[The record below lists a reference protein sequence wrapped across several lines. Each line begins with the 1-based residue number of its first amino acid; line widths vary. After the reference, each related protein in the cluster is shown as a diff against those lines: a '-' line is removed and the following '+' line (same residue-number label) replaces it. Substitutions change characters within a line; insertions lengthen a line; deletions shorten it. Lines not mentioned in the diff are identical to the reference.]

1 MWQYLQAA
9 TDENLGYNEENI
21 ILGVIM
27 AEVLKLE
34 HVSKK
39 FGNKEVL
46 KDINF
51 TVKSGEIIGYIGSN
65 GAGKS
70 TTIKIILGLID
81 DYDGDVYVFG
91 ENVKGKTDY
100 KRKIGYVPE
109 ISDMYDNLTAYEY
122 ISFIG
127 MLYGIGSVKAVS
139 KAKEMMSVFGIEDAI
154 DGRIHTYSKGMRQKL
169 SIITGMLHNPDIL
182 FLDEPLGGI
191 DANSVL
197 VFKEIMQC
205 LKNAGKTIF
214 YSSHILEVVE
224 KLSDRILLLNEGN
237 IVIDG
242 TVGEV
247 MQKQSDTSL
256 ESIFNDVTGFHD
268 HEQLADAFISA
279 FMS

>member
-1 MWQYLQAA
+1 
-9 TDENLGYNEENI
+9 
-21 ILGVIM
+21 M
-27 AEVLKLE
+27 AEILRLE
-34 HVSKK
+34 HVRKRY
-39 FGNKEVL
+39 GQKEVL

-51 TVKSGEIIGYIGSN
+51 SVNSGEIIGYIGSN

-81 DYDGDVYVFG
+81 DYEGDVYVFG
-91 ENVKGKTDY
+91 EKIRGETDY
-100 KRKIGYVPE
+100 KKKIGYVPE

-127 MLYGIGSVKAVS
+127 MLYGISSQKAVS
-139 KAKEMMSVFGIEDAI
+139 KGKEMMSVFGIEDAM
-154 DGRIHTYSKGMRQKL
+154 DGRIHTFSKGMRQKL

-182 FLDEPLGGI
+182 FLDEPLSGI

-197 VFKEIMQC
+197 VFKEIMQG

-224 KLSDRILLLNEGN
+224 KISDRILLLNEGN

-242 TVGEV
+242 TVEEV
-247 MQKQSDTSL
+247 MRKQSESSL
-256 ESIFNDVTGFHD
+256 ESVFNDVTGFHG
-268 HEQLADAFISA
+268 HQQLADRFISA

>member
-1 MWQYLQAA
+1 MS
-9 TDENLGYNEENI
+9 
-21 ILGVIM
+21 
-27 AEVLKLE
+27 EVLRLE
-34 HVSKK
+34 HLSKK

-51 TVKSGEIIGYIGSN
+51 SVNSGEIIGYIGSN

-91 ENVKGKTDY
+91 EKVKGKHEY

-122 ISFIG
+122 IGFIG
-127 MLYGIGSVKAVS
+127 NLYGLGSLNAVS

-154 DGRIHTYSKGMRQKL
+154 DGRIHTFSKGMRQKL

-191 DANSVL
+191 DANSVM
-197 VFKEIMQC
+197 VFKEIIQG
-205 LKNAGKTIF
+205 LKNQGKTIF

-237 IVIDG
+237 IVLDG
-242 TVGEV
+242 TMDEV
-247 MQKQSDTSL
+247 REKQSDSTL

-268 HEQLADAFISA
+268 HEMLANKFISA

>member
-1 MWQYLQAA
+1 M
-9 TDENLGYNEENI
+9 T
-21 ILGVIM
+21 
-27 AEVLKLE
+27 EVLKLE

-39 FGNKEVL
+39 FGSKEVL

-51 TVKSGEIIGYIGSN
+51 SVTSGEIIGYIGSN

-91 ENVKGKTDY
+91 EKVKGKSEY

-122 ISFIG
+122 IDFIG
-127 MLYGIGSVKAVS
+127 NLYGIGSHKAIS
-139 KAKEMMSVFGIEDAI
+139 KAKEMMSVFGIEEAI
-154 DGRIHTYSKGMRQKL
+154 DGRIHTFSKGMRQKL

-197 VFKEIMQC
+197 VFKEIMQG
-205 LKNAGKTIF
+205 LKNEGRTIF

-237 IVIDG
+237 IVLDG
-242 TVGEV
+242 TMTEV
-247 MQKQSDTSL
+247 REKQSDYTL

-268 HEQLADAFISA
+268 HEQLANKFISA

>member
-1 MWQYLQAA
+1 
-9 TDENLGYNEENI
+9 
-21 ILGVIM
+21 M
-27 AEVLKLE
+27 AEVLRLE
-34 HVSKK
+34 HLSKK

-51 TVKSGEIIGYIGSN
+51 RVNSGEIIGYIGSN

-91 ENVKGKTDY
+91 EKVKGKHEY

-109 ISDMYDNLTAYEY
+109 VSDMYDNLTAYEY
-122 ISFIG
+122 IGFIG
-127 MLYGIGSVKAVS
+127 NLYGLGSLNAVS

-154 DGRIHTYSKGMRQKL
+154 DGRIHTFSKGMRQKL

-191 DANSVL
+191 DANSVM
-197 VFKEIMQC
+197 VFKEIIKG
-205 LKNAGKTIF
+205 LKNQGKTIF

-237 IVIDG
+237 IVLDG
-242 TVGEV
+242 TMDEV
-247 MQKQSDTSL
+247 REKQSDSTL

-268 HEQLADAFISA
+268 HEMLANKFIST

>member
-1 MWQYLQAA
+1 MS
-9 TDENLGYNEENI
+9 
-21 ILGVIM
+21 
-27 AEVLKLE
+27 EVLKLE
-34 HVSKK
+34 HVNKS
-39 FGNKEVL
+39 FGSKEVL
-46 KDINF
+46 RDINF
-51 TVKSGEIIGYIGSN
+51 SVNSGEIIGYIGSN

-91 ENVKGKTDY
+91 EKVKGKIDY

-109 ISDMYDNLTAYEY
+109 ISDMYDNLTAHEY
-122 ISFIG
+122 ICFIG
-127 MLYGIGSVKAVS
+127 MLYGLGSENAIL
-139 KAKEMMSVFGIEDAI
+139 KAKEMMSVFGIENAI
-154 DGRIHTYSKGMRQKL
+154 DGRIHTFSKGMRQKL
-169 SIITGMLHNPDIL
+169 SLITGMLHNPDIL

-197 VFKEIMQC
+197 VFKEIMQG
-205 LKNAGKTIF
+205 LKRAGKTIF

-224 KLSDRILLLNEGN
+224 KISDRILLLNEGN

-242 TVGEV
+242 TVKEV
-247 MQKQSDTSL
+247 MKKQSDTSL

-268 HEQLADAFISA
+268 HEQLANKFITA

>member
-1 MWQYLQAA
+1 M
-9 TDENLGYNEENI
+9 E
-21 ILGVIM
+21 
-27 AEVLKLE
+27 EVLKLE
-34 HVSKK
+34 HVHKK
-39 FGNKEVL
+39 FGQKEVL
-46 KDINF
+46 KDISFSVN
-51 TVKSGEIIGYIGSN
+51 SGQIIGYIGSN

-81 DYDGDVYVFG
+81 DYEGDVYVFG
-91 ENVKGKTDY
+91 DNIRGQIDY

-109 ISDMYDNLTAYEY
+109 ISDMYDNLTANEY

-127 MLYGIGSVKAVS
+127 MLYGLDSHNAILKG
-139 KAKEMMSVFGIEDAI
+139 KEMMSVFGIEDAI
-154 DGRIHTYSKGMRQKL
+154 NGRIHTFSKGMRQKL

-197 VFKEIMQC
+197 VFKEILHN
-205 LKNAGKTIF
+205 LKSVGKTIF

-242 TVGEV
+242 TVTEV
-247 MQKQSDTSL
+247 MNKQTDSSL
-256 ESIFNDVTGFHD
+256 EAIFNDVTGFHD
-268 HEQLADAFISA
+268 HEELAKRFVSA
-279 FMS
+279 FMN

>member
-1 MWQYLQAA
+1 MS
-9 TDENLGYNEENI
+9 
-21 ILGVIM
+21 
-27 AEVLKLE
+27 EVLKLE
-34 HVSKK
+34 HVSKS
-39 FGNKEVL
+39 FGSKKVL
-46 KDINF
+46 RDINF
-51 TVKSGEIIGYIGSN
+51 SVNSGEIIGYIGSN

-91 ENVKGKTDY
+91 EKVKGKIDY

-109 ISDMYDNLTAYEY
+109 ISDMYDNLTANEY

-127 MLYGIGSVKAVS
+127 MLYNIGSENAVL
-139 KAKEMMSVFGIEDAI
+139 KAKEMMSVFGIDNAI
-154 DGRIHTYSKGMRQKL
+154 DGRIHTFSKGMRQKL

-197 VFKEIMQC
+197 VFKEIMQG
-205 LKNAGKTIF
+205 LKDAGKTIF

-224 KLSDRILLLNEGN
+224 KISDRILLLNEGN

-242 TVGEV
+242 TVEEV

-268 HEQLADAFISA
+268 HELLANKFITA

>member
-1 MWQYLQAA
+1 
-9 TDENLGYNEENI
+9 
-21 ILGVIM
+21 M
-27 AEVLKLE
+27 AEVLRLE
-34 HVSKK
+34 HVSKR
-39 FGNKEVL
+39 FGDKEVL

-51 TVKSGEIIGYIGSN
+51 SVNSGEIIGYIGSN

-70 TTIKIILGLID
+70 TTIKLILGLID

-91 ENVKGKTDY
+91 ENVRGKTEY

-109 ISDMYDNLTAYEY
+109 VSDMYDNLTAYEY

-127 MLYGIGSVKAVS
+127 MLYNIGSLNAVK

-197 VFKEIMQC
+197 ILKEILNN
-205 LKNAGKTIF
+205 LKGEGKTIF

-224 KLSDRILLLNEGN
+224 RLSDRILLLNEGK
-237 IVIDG
+237 IVMDG
-242 TVGEV
+242 TMEEARE
-247 MQKQSDTSL
+247 KQSDSSL

-268 HEQLADAFISA
+268 HEQLANKFISA

>member
-1 MWQYLQAA
+1 MS
-9 TDENLGYNEENI
+9 
-21 ILGVIM
+21 
-27 AEVLKLE
+27 EVLKLE
-34 HVSKK
+34 HVSKS
-39 FGNKEVL
+39 FGQKEVL

-51 TVKSGEIIGYIGSN
+51 SVNSGEIIGYIGSN

-91 ENVKGKTDY
+91 EKVRGMNEY
-100 KRKIGYVPE
+100 KRRIGYVPE
-109 ISDMYDNLTAYEY
+109 VSDMYDNLTAREY

-127 MLYGIGSVKAVS
+127 MLYGINTDKAML
-139 KAKEMMSVFGIEDAI
+139 KGKEMMDVFGIIEAI
-154 DGRIHTYSKGMRQKL
+154 DGRIHTFSKGMRQKL

-197 VFKEIMQC
+197 VFKEILQG
-205 LKNAGKTIF
+205 LKNIGKTIF

-224 KLSDRILLLNEGN
+224 KLSDRILLLNAGK
-237 IVIDG
+237 IVMDG
-242 TVGEV
+242 TMEDVRKE
-247 MQKQSDTSL
+247 QTATL
-256 ESIFNDVTGFHD
+256 ESIFNDITGFHD
-268 HEQLADAFISA
+268 HEKLANRFISA

>member
-1 MWQYLQAA
+1 
-9 TDENLGYNEENI
+9 
-21 ILGVIM
+21 M

-34 HVSKK
+34 HVHKK
-39 FGNKEVL
+39 FGQKEVL
-46 KDINF
+46 RDINF
-51 TVKSGEIIGYIGSN
+51 SVNSGEIIGYIGSN

-81 DYDGDVYVFG
+81 DYEGDIYVFG
-91 ENVKGKTDY
+91 ENIKGQIDY

-109 ISDMYDNLTAYEY
+109 ISDMYDNLTANEY

-127 MLYGIGSVKAVS
+127 MLYGIDSQDAVS
-139 KAKEMMSVFGIEDAI
+139 KGKEMMSVFGIEDAI
-154 DGRIHTYSKGMRQKL
+154 NGRIHTFSKGMRQKL

-197 VFKEIMQC
+197 VFKEILHS
-205 LKNAGKTIF
+205 LKKVGKTIF

-247 MQKQSDTSL
+247 MNKQSDSSL
-256 ESIFNDVTGFHD
+256 EAIFNDVTGFHD
-268 HEQLADAFISA
+268 HEELANRFISA
-279 FMS
+279 FMN

>member
-1 MWQYLQAA
+1 
-9 TDENLGYNEENI
+9 
-21 ILGVIM
+21 M
-27 AEVLKLE
+27 AEVLRLE
-34 HVSKK
+34 HLSKK

-51 TVKSGEIIGYIGSN
+51 SVNSGEIIGYIGSN

-91 ENVKGKTDY
+91 EKVNGKHEY

-109 ISDMYDNLTAYEY
+109 VSDMYDNLTAYEY
-122 ISFIG
+122 IGFIG
-127 MLYGIGSVKAVS
+127 NLYGLGSLKAVS

-154 DGRIHTYSKGMRQKL
+154 DGRIHTFSKGMRQKL

-191 DANSVL
+191 DANSVM
-197 VFKEIMQC
+197 VFKEIIQG
-205 LKNAGKTIF
+205 LKNQGKTIF

-237 IVIDG
+237 IVLDG
-242 TVGEV
+242 TMDEV
-247 MQKQSDTSL
+247 REKQSDSTL

-268 HEQLADAFISA
+268 HEMLANKFISA

>member
-1 MWQYLQAA
+1 MTEL
-9 TDENLGYNEENI
+9 
-21 ILGVIM
+21 
-27 AEVLKLE
+27 LKLE
-34 HVSKK
+34 NVSKK

-51 TVKSGEIIGYIGSN
+51 NVNSGEIIGYIGSN

-91 ENVKGKTDY
+91 DKVKGKSEY

-109 ISDMYDNLTAYEY
+109 ASDMYDNLTAYEY
-122 ISFIG
+122 IGFIG
-127 MLYGIGSVKAVS
+127 NLYGIGSLKAVS
-139 KAKEMMSVFGIEDAI
+139 KAKEMMNVFGIEDAI
-154 DGRIHTYSKGMRQKL
+154 DGRIHTFSKGMRQKL

-182 FLDEPLGGI
+182 FLDEPIGGI

-197 VFKEIMQC
+197 VFKEIMKG
-205 LKNAGKTIF
+205 LKNEGKTIF

-224 KLSDRILLLNEGN
+224 KLSDRILLLNEGK
-237 IVIDG
+237 VVMDG
-242 TVGEV
+242 TMEEV
-247 MQKQSDTSL
+247 REKQSDSTL

-268 HEQLADAFISA
+268 HEQLANKFISV
-279 FMS
+279 FMN

>member
-1 MWQYLQAA
+1 
-9 TDENLGYNEENI
+9 
-21 ILGVIM
+21 M

-34 HVSKK
+34 HVSKS
-39 FGNKEVL
+39 FGSKEVL

-51 TVKSGEIIGYIGSN
+51 SVNSGEIIGYIGSN

-70 TTIKIILGLID
+70 TTIKMILGLIH
-81 DYDGDVYVFG
+81 DYEGDIYVFG
-91 ENVKGKTDY
+91 EKIKGKSDY
-100 KRKIGYVPE
+100 KRRIGYVPE

-127 MLYGIGSVKAVS
+127 MLYNIGSDNALK
-139 KAKEMMSVFGIEDAI
+139 KAKEMMSVFNIEEAI
-154 DGRIHTYSKGMRQKL
+154 NGRIHTFSKGMRQKL

-197 VFKEIMQC
+197 VFKEIMQG
-205 LKNAGKTIF
+205 LRNAGKTIF

-224 KLSDRILLLNEGN
+224 KLSDRILLLNEGK
-237 IVIDG
+237 IVMDG
-242 TVGEV
+242 TMLEV
-247 MQKQSDTSL
+247 REKQSDSSL

-268 HEQLADAFISA
+268 HELLANKFISA